1 MRFFRSV
8 VLLLLALLLAPF
20 ATNSRAAGYSTE
32 FAVAPDA
39 TSIRSTTRLRKGD
52 RVQVQSPRLLGNEIV
67 LLAQCIDGCAQT
79 KIVRGW
85 SGRRSAARKGPD
97 LLERVTILQDGDY
110 LLSAHEIPTIVQTV
124 VLRGCLRSLPLHVL
138 CSDAKPL
145 RVTESRADGE
155 WFRARLSSSSW
166 VWVRTIRR

>member
-1 MRFFRSV
+1 VRFFRSV
-8 VLLLLALLLAPF
+8 LLLLLAPF
-20 ATNSRAAGYSTE
+20 ATISPAAGYSTE

-39 TSIRSTTRLRKGD
+39 TSIRAITRLHKGD

-67 LLAQCIDGCAQT
+67 LLAQCLDGCAQT

-85 SGRRSAARKGPD
+85 SGRRSPAHKGPD

-110 LLSAHEIPTIVQTV
+110 LVSAHEIPTTVQPV

-145 RVTESRADGE
+145 RVTESKADGE

-166 VWVRTIRR
+166 LWVRTIRP